1 MSAQKT
7 GPIVKI
13 LKNTAKNSSRDAAV
27 SDKTHNNIS
36 LKRKAAVVGKTME
49 ETVKMSR
56 VKATDHPGMFFHVF
70 ECKWTGRAMG
80 SCASFQ
86 PWSRA
91 MMGSSTRSKP
101 GVVRWVPVP
110 G

>member
-13 LKNTAKNSSRDAAV
+13 LKNTAKNSSRDATV

-70 ECKWTGRAMG
+70 ECK
-80 SCASFQ
+80 
-86 PWSRA
+86 
-91 MMGSSTRSKP
+91 
-101 GVVRWVPVP
+101 
-110 G
+110 